1 MEVSSS
7 HNTVTINGN
16 IKSVSHYHQIKTE
29 IEKILDKFSDTKSI
43 KIHLLDSIA
52 ITSSVIG
59 FFCKLVNIDGVSI
72 HLHVNDE
79 SLYDLLNDLNI
90 VTLLNVQK
98 I

>member
-1 MEVSSS
+1 MEVASS

-16 IKSVSHYHQIKTE
+16 IKSVSHYHEIKTE
-29 IEKILDKFSDTKSI
+29 IENILDKFSDTKTI

-59 FFCKLVNIDGVSI
+59 FFCKLVNIDGVSL

-79 SLYDLLNDLNI
+79 SLYDLLDDLNM